1 MGRAGV
7 AVFKDFYGRNS
18 NRNVHSMHSHGAD
31 RAEDALIKIVYVSLI
46 LNEFLIGR
54 ADNINTGYAIN

>member
-1 MGRAGV
+1 
-7 AVFKDFYGRNS
+7 
-18 NRNVHSMHSHGAD
+18 MHSHGAD

-54 ADNINTGYAIN
+54 ADNINIGYAIN